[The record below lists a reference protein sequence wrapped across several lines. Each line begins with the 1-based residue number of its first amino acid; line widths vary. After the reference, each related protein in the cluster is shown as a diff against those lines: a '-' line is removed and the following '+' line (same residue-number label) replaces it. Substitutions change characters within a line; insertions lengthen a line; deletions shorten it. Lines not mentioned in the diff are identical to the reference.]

1 MNQYLILIALI
12 IICAGGFIALF
23 VRTSYKG
30 ATLAGVVSSI
40 LGAICAITA
49 GGMALYAGADSSIRM
64 AWQIPFGSFYI
75 GLDPLSSFFV
85 ITISIVCA
93 IAAIY
98 GAGYLKSYSGRKKI
112 GPAWFFYNLLFVS
125 MLLVVLAKNG
135 ILFLIAWEIMSIA
148 SFFLVMFEHEKKE
161 VRDAGWVY
169 LVAAHIGQAC
179 LMCLFIMVANNNGN
193 LDFDTFSATA
203 DKGVLFILALAG
215 FGVKAGFMPFHVWLP
230 DAHPAAP
237 SHVSAIM
244 SGVMIKTGIY
254 GIIRIISILG
264 MPEAWWAFTLIGI
277 GAVSAVTGILFAI
290 AQRDIKRL
298 LAYSSVENIGIITL
312 GLGLWLLGLS
322 MNNPVIAGFGL
333 IGALLHIL
341 NHAIFKTLLF
351 FGAGAV
357 AHATGTRNIDL
368 MGGLLKHMP
377 HTALAFGIGA
387 AAICGF
393 PPLNGFISEFF
404 IYISAF
410 NALTSKIHGGPVE
423 GGLIALVSLCITG
436 GLAAACFAKV
446 FGIIFLGEPR
456 SDHAKAAHEASG
468 SMLVSMAMVA
478 ILCIFIGLC
487 GPIAIKFTS
496 PVIEQLAGV
505 GYESGAYSMACR
517 VLYKISLA
525 GLSLIILISILWWVR
540 HLLQKGRV
548 NTKGPTWD
556 CGYLFPSSRMQYTA
570 SSFTWPVIHM
580 FRWLIRPTLFIEMIK
595 SNFPAKGRVSTHTDD
610 IFRKR
615 FFNVIFRF
623 TEDVAHKI
631 HLLQEGRN
639 QLYVLYIA
647 ITLLVLLLVKLR

>member
-1 MNQYLILIALI
+1 MTQYLILIALI
-12 IICAGGFIALF
+12 IICAGGLAAMF
-23 VRTSYKG
+23 TGPSYKG
-30 ATLAGVVSSI
+30 ATWVGVLSSI
-40 LGAICAITA
+40 TGAGCAITA
-49 GGMALYAGADSSIRM
+49 GSITLYTGVEPSIHI
-64 AWQIPFGSFYI
+64 AWPIPFGTFFI
-75 GLDPLSSFFV
+75 GLDPLSCFFV

-98 GAGYLKSYSGRKKI
+98 GAGYLKSYSGKKKI
-112 GPAWFFYNLLFVS
+112 GPVWFFYNLLFVS

-169 LVAAHIGQAC
+169 LVASHIGQAC

-193 LDFDTFSATA
+193 LDFDTFSVTT
-203 DKGVLFILALAG
+203 DKGTLFILALAG
-215 FGVKAGFMPFHVWLP
+215 FGVKAGFIPLHVWLP

-264 MPEAWWAFTLIGI
+264 MPGEWWAYTLIGI

-377 HTALAFGIGA
+377 HTALAFGIGT

-436 GLAAACFAKV
+436 GLAAVCFAKV

-456 SDHAKAAHEASG
+456 SDQAKGAHEASG

-487 GPIAIKFTS
+487 GPIAIKFTG
-496 PVIEQLAGV
+496 PVIEQLAGS
-505 GYESGAYSMACR
+505 GYESGAYSIAYR

-525 GLSLIILISILWWVR
+525 GLLLILLISILWWVR
-540 HLLQKGRV
+540 HSLLKGRV
-548 NTKGPTWD
+548 NIKGPTWD

-570 SSFTWPVIHM
+570 SSYTWPVIHM
-580 FRWLIRPTLFIEMIK
+580 FRWVIRPSLTVEMIK
-595 SNFPAKGRVSTHTDD
+595 NNFPAKGKVSTHTDD

-647 ITLLVLLLVKLR
+647 ITVLVLLLVKLR